1 MKKLFLIVGAAA
13 VAAGLA
19 YVVVKTVEE
28 LQFEEEEEELTPED
42 IESQL
47 LQHE

>member
-1 MKKLFLIVGAAA
+1 MKKLFLIVSAAA
-13 VAAGLA
+13 IAEGLA
-19 YVVVKTVEE
+19 YVVVKTIEE
-28 LQFEEEEEELTPED
+28 LQFEEPEEELTPGD